1 MNAFFIDALQHYGY
15 PALWLIVFVAA
26 AGAPISGSLLLFA
39 AGAFAALG
47 DLNIFILF
55 PVALS
60 AAVMGDNLTY
70 FIGLR
75 VGTPILAWIERQKR
89 FRWMSPQAI
98 ERGRIYF
105 RRRAAW
111 AIFITRFLIVVL
123 GGPIN
128 LLSGLEQY
136 PYRKFLFWDVCG
148 QILGAIIPLGLG
160 YVFAESWEEVA
171 SLFGAFSTLLL
182 IFLIAVVLAVLLVR
196 KVRQRD
202 AASIAESESEETL
215 LPEENPQIPLSVLPQ
230 TALPTPLH
238 TVQLAAEE
246 SMQPLESQT
255 KHSTTPLTM
264 PD

>member
-1 MNAFFIDALQHYGY
+1 LNAFFIDALQHYGY
-15 PALWLIVFVAA
+15 LALWLIVFIAA

-75 VGTPILAWIERQKR
+75 VGRPLLAWLERQKR
-89 FRWMSPQAI
+89 FRWISPQALA
-98 ERGRIYF
+98 RGQIYF
-105 RRRAAW
+105 RRRGAW

-128 LLSGLEQY
+128 LLAGLEKY
-136 PYRKFLFWDVCG
+136 PFRKFLLWDVCG
-148 QILGAIIPLGLG
+148 QILSVIISLGLG
-160 YVFAESWEEVA
+160 YVFAASWEEVA
-171 SLFGAFSTLLL
+171 SLFGAFSSLLL
-182 IFLIAVVLAVLLVR
+182 IFLVAVVLAVVLMR
-196 KVRQRD
+196 KVRQRKD
-202 AASIAESESEETL
+202 ARTAQSEAEETL
-215 LPEENPQIPLSVLPQ
+215 LSEANPQPPLSTLHHPVQLEAEGTPSPIKSQ
-230 TALPTPLH
+230 TARTTNPLLP
-238 TVQLAAEE
+238 
-246 SMQPLESQT
+246 
-255 KHSTTPLTM
+255 M